1 MRSVTRALLLGLAF
15 VIPWEYS
22 LDLGEPY
29 GNIARVVGVAVLLV
43 TVLAVVRAGHL
54 RAPGTLQWLTL
65 GLFLWLCCSALWALD
80 RTESLRHLRTY
91 AQELMILWVL
101 WEFVDTPLELRRLIE
116 AYVAGAAVLAALT
129 LGSFVFA
136 SNPDQVRFVAQGHD
150 PNDAA
155 RMLVF
160 ALPLAALLVNG
171 ENGLLRRT
179 LFGAY
184 LPFGTLAVLLTAS
197 RSGFLALL
205 VALAGCFLLLL
216 RTVRRAALAA
226 SFGIPALAAAVW
238 LSLPRL
244 TLLRVVSVWDE
255 LQRGSL
261 NQRWNIWEAGWQ
273 AFVHAPYFGSGAGSF
288 VIAAR
293 LAPTDTA
300 HNTALALVVEGG
312 IVALVIAFALVVGAS
327 LCVLRT
333 DGPLRIA
340 LASVLAVGL
349 LSSMVATVQENRA
362 TWLLLGLVSV
372 AARLAAGEE
381 LATPR
386 VFASQEEGCLLNA
399 TPAAQGDA

>member
-29 GNIARVVGVAVLLV
+29 GNIARVVGVAVFLV

-65 GLFLWLCCSALWALD
+65 ALFLWLCCSALWALD

-136 SNPDQVRFVAQGHD
+136 SNPDQVRFVAQGDD

-184 LPFGTLAVLLTAS
+184 LPLGTLAVLLTAS

-238 LSLPRL
+238 LNLPRQ
-244 TLLRVVSVWDE
+244 TLMRVVSVWDE
-255 LQRGSL
+255 LQRGTL

-312 IVALVIAFALVVGAS
+312 IVALVIAAALVVAAA

-340 LASVLAVGL
+340 LASVLVVGL

-372 AARLAAGEE
+372 AARLAAGDE

-386 VFASQEEGCLLNA
+386 VFASQEEGCLLNV